1 MKEEN
6 IKIGIS
12 GNTAGSC
19 YFAIKAKGY
28 DINITSGVFP
38 EAPHDR
44 IFQFDAIKGSLFFS
58 ASSPEELL
66 GLIHM
71 WELRGKNWQMSTE
84 ESNIYIT
91 EKINSPMYDVDGNLI
106 EEEDTQF

>member
-1 MKEEN
+1 MNNEGV
-6 IKIGIS
+6 KIGVS
-12 GNTAGSC
+12 GNTAAPC
-19 YFAIKAKGY
+19 YFAIKSKGY
-28 DINITSGVFP
+28 EINITSAVFP
-38 EAPHDR
+38 DASHDR
-44 IFQFDAIKGSLFFS
+44 IFQFDAIKGGLFFS
-58 ASSPEELL
+58 AGSPEELL

-91 EKINSPMYDVDGNLI
+91 EKINSPMYDVDSNLI